1 MMAAASNSA
10 RIMEQIEVE
19 PSRSVGQVVG
29 VQTPEPQVQSRR
41 YRVGRSEKWSAFGR
55 QTKTP
60 SLSTTPSTVN
70 DDSSRRPLPFARLFA
85 IFGNRAALLLFVAP
99 CVNFLIVVVQTIAW
113 AAGAVKTRELIAF
126 NSNANNEQMALL
138 SVPWKFAYNLFYML
152 LIWQLHVVNR
162 PGGPYAV
169 LKQQRL
175 PKRLHRW
182 VRNLSLL
189 VLVMTGLSVVP
200 IVLLVLLALGGSAI
214 ENNGVAWYTPL
225 QTINAVVLWMGFL
238 LIALS
243 SCQTLASVAAV
254 VSELRDLAAL
264 IETCEESSWGTA
276 VIPAAKRAMRVTH
289 PAFGYWG
296 LTSAAFI
303 LYFSYLFL
311 LNLLRFTVDPQGA
324 FAAQAAVLL
333 VAVLICLAV
342 VLQID
347 VACKAV
353 EKALSR
359 RALDKLETSPAAA
372 EPALALREVLCRG
385 GSWGCKLLGV
395 RVNKKLLLRIAG
407 GAITLLTLLAKFLD
421 EGEPESAS
429 GI

>member
-1 MMAAASNSA
+1 
-10 RIMEQIEVE
+10 MEQIEVE
-19 PSRSVGQVVG
+19 PSQSIGQVVG
-29 VQTPEPQVQSRR
+29 VRTPEPQVQSRR
-41 YRVGRSEKWSAFGR
+41 YRVGRSQKWSVFGR

-60 SLSTTPSTVN
+60 SLSTTPSSVN
-70 DDSSRRPLPFARLFA
+70 DDSSRRPLPFAGLFA
-85 IFGNRAALLLFVAP
+85 LFGHRAALLLFVAP
-99 CVNFLIVVVQTIAW
+99 CVNFLLVTVLTIAW
-113 AAGAVKTRELIAF
+113 AAGTVPTREY
-126 NSNANNEQMALL
+126 STTNNEQMACLE
-138 SVPWKFAYNLFYML
+138 VPWKFAYNLLYML
-152 LIWQLHVVNR
+152 LAWQLHVVNR

-182 VRNLSLL
+182 VRNLSVL
-189 VLVMTGLSVVP
+189 VLVMTSLSIIP
-200 IVLLVLLALGGSAI
+200 IVLLALSGLSAI
-214 ENNGVAWYTPL
+214 VDEVAWYTPL
-225 QTINAVVLWMGFL
+225 RIINGVILWMGFP
-238 LIALS
+238 LIALN
-243 SCQTLASVAAV
+243 SCQTLASIAAV
-254 VSELRDLAAL
+254 VSELRDVAAL
-264 IETCEESSWGTA
+264 IESCEESSWGTV

-303 LYFSYLFL
+303 LYFSYNFL
-311 LNLLRFTVDPQGA
+311 LQLLQFTVDPRVGY
-324 FAAQAAVLL
+324 AANAALFL

-407 GAITLLTLLAKFLD
+407 GAITLLTLLAKFF
-421 EGEPESAS
+421 EGRARERERDLNST
-429 GI
+429 

>member
-1 MMAAASNSA
+1 
-10 RIMEQIEVE
+10 MEQIEVE

-29 VQTPEPQVQSRR
+29 VQTPEPQVQSRK

-70 DDSSRRPLPFARLFA
+70 DDSSRRPLPFAGLFA
-85 IFGNRAALLLFVAP
+85 LFGHRAALLLFVAP
-99 CVNFLIVVVQTIAW
+99 CVNFLIVAVLTIAW
-113 AAGAVKTRELIAF
+113 ATRTVPTREY
-126 NSNANNEQMALL
+126 SNTGANNEQMALL
-138 SVPWKFAYNLFYML
+138 EVPFRFAYNLLYML
-152 LIWQLHVVNR
+152 LAWQLHVVNR

-182 VRNLSLL
+182 VRNLSVL
-189 VLVMTGLSVVP
+189 VLIMTSLSIIP
-200 IVLLVLLALGGSAI
+200 IVLLALSGLAAVAAAPQD
-214 ENNGVAWYTPL
+214 EVAWYTPL
-225 QTINAVVLWMGFL
+225 RTINAVVWLMGFP
-238 LIALS
+238 LIALN
-243 SCQTLASVAAV
+243 SCQTAASIAAV
-254 VSELRDLAAL
+254 VSELRDVAAL
-264 IETCEESSWGTA
+264 IESCEESSWGTV

-296 LTSAAFI
+296 LTSAAVI
-303 LYFSYLFL
+303 LYFSYVFL
-311 LNLLRFTVDPQGA
+311 LSLLQFTVDPRGGIA
-324 FAAQAAVLL
+324 GNAAVVL
-333 VAVLICLAV
+333 VGVLIYLSI

-359 RALDKLETSPAAA
+359 RALDKLEASPAAA

-407 GAITLLTLLAKFLD
+407 ASITLLTLLTKFVD

>member
-1 MMAAASNSA
+1 MVIADNGVTWPDTLRTISA
-10 RIMEQIEVE
+10 ILGI
-19 PSRSVGQVVG
+19 GN
-29 VQTPEPQVQSRR
+29 
-41 YRVGRSEKWSAFGR
+41 F
-55 QTKTP
+55 
-60 SLSTTPSTVN
+60 
-70 DDSSRRPLPFARLFA
+70 PLP
-85 IFGNRAALLLFVAP
+85 
-99 CVNFLIVVVQTIAW
+99 LI
-113 AAGAVKTRELIAF
+113 
-126 NSNANNEQMALL
+126 N
-138 SVPWKFAYNLFYML
+138 
-152 LIWQLHVVNR
+152 
-162 PGGPYAV
+162 
-169 LKQQRL
+169 
-175 PKRLHRW
+175 
-182 VRNLSLL
+182 
-189 VLVMTGLSVVP
+189 
-200 IVLLVLLALGGSAI
+200 
-214 ENNGVAWYTPL
+214 
-225 QTINAVVLWMGFL
+225 
-238 LIALS
+238 
-243 SCQTLASVAAV
+243 SCQTFVSIAAV
-254 VSELRDLAAL
+254 VSELKDIAAL
-264 IETCEESSWGTA
+264 IESCEESSWGTV

-311 LNLLRFTVDPQGA
+311 LMLLQFTVDPRVGY
-324 FAAQAAVLL
+324 AANAALFL

-347 VACKAV
+347 VACRAV

-407 GAITLLTLLAKFLD
+407 GAITLLTLLAKFVD

>member
-1 MMAAASNSA
+1 MMAAPSNSA

-29 VQTPEPQVQSRR
+29 VQTPEPQVQSRK

-60 SLSTTPSTVN
+60 SLSRTPSTVN
-70 DDSSRRPLPFARLFA
+70 DDSSRRPLPFAGLFA
-85 IFGNRAALLLFVAP
+85 LFGHRAALLLFVVP
-99 CVNFLIVVVQTIAW
+99 CVNFLIVVVLTIAW
-113 AAGAVKTRELIAF
+113 AAGTVPTREYS
-126 NSNANNEQMALL
+126 NTNANNEQMALL
-138 SVPWKFAYNLFYML
+138 EVPWKFAYNLLYML
-152 LIWQLHVVNR
+152 LAWQLHVVNR

-182 VRNLSLL
+182 VRNFSLM
-189 VLVMTGLSVVP
+189 VLVMSGLSLVP
-200 IVLLVLLALGGSAI
+200 IVLLALSGLAAVAAAPQD
-214 ENNGVAWYTPL
+214 EVAWYTPL
-225 QTINAVVLWMGFL
+225 RTINAVVWLMGFPL
-238 LIALS
+238 LALN
-243 SCQTLASVAAV
+243 SCQTAASIAAV
-254 VSELRDLAAL
+254 VSELRDVAAL
-264 IETCEESSWGTA
+264 IESCEESSWGTV

-303 LYFSYLFL
+303 LYFSYNFL
-311 LNLLRFTVDPQGA
+311 LNLLQFTVDPRGGY
-324 FAAQAAVLL
+324 AANAALFL

-407 GAITLLTLLAKFLD
+407 ASITLLTLLTKFVD

>member
-1 MMAAASNSA
+1 MMAAPSNSA

-29 VQTPEPQVQSRR
+29 VQTPEPQVQSRK

-70 DDSSRRPLPFARLFA
+70 DDSSRRPLPFAGLFA
-85 IFGNRAALLLFVAP
+85 LFGHRAALLLFVAP
-99 CVNFLIVVVQTIAW
+99 CVNFLLVAVLTIAW
-113 AAGAVKTRELIAF
+113 AAGTVPTREYQTT
-126 NSNANNEQMALL
+126 NTNNEQLACLE
-138 SVPWKFAYNLFYML
+138 VPWKFAYNLLYML
-152 LIWQLHVVNR
+152 LAWQIHVVNR

-182 VRNLSLL
+182 VRNLSVL
-189 VLVMTGLSVVP
+189 VLIMTSLSIIP
-200 IVLLVLLALGGSAI
+200 IVLLALSGLSAI
-214 ENNGVAWYTPL
+214 VDGVAWYTPL
-225 QTINAVVLWMGFL
+225 RTINGVVLWMGFP
-238 LIALS
+238 LIALN
-243 SCQTLASVAAV
+243 SCQTLASIAAV
-254 VSELRDLAAL
+254 VSELRDVAAL
-264 IETCEESSWGTA
+264 IETCEESSWGTV

-311 LNLLRFTVDPQGA
+311 LMLLQFTVDPRVGY
-324 FAAQAAVLL
+324 AANAAVLL
-333 VAVLICLAV
+333 VGVMICLAV

-395 RVNKKLLLRIAG
+395 RVDKKLLLRIAG
-407 GAITLLTLLAKFLD
+407 GAITLLTLLVKFVD

>member
-1 MMAAASNSA
+1 MMYLTMMAAASNSA
-10 RIMEQIEVE
+10 RIM
-19 PSRSVGQVVG
+19 
-29 VQTPEPQVQSRR
+29 QVQSRK

-70 DDSSRRPLPFARLFA
+70 DDSSRRPLPFAGLFA
-85 IFGNRAALLLFVAP
+85 LFGHRAALLLFVAP

-113 AAGAVKTRELIAF
+113 AAGAVKTREVFAF
-126 NSNANNEQMALL
+126 NSNANNEQMACLAF
-138 SVPWKFAYNLFYML
+138 PYKFAYNLLYML

-182 VRNLSLL
+182 LRNLSLL
-189 VLVMTGLSVVP
+189 ALVMSGLSLVP
-200 IVLLVLLALGGSAI
+200 IVLMALSGLAAI
-214 ENNGVAWYTPL
+214 AAAPQDEVAWYTPL
-225 QTINAVVLWMGFL
+225 RTINAVVLWMGIP
-238 LIALS
+238 LIALN
-243 SCQTLASVAAV
+243 SCQTAASIAAV

-264 IETCEESSWGTA
+264 IETCEESSWGTV

-303 LYFSYLFL
+303 LYFSYNFL
-311 LNLLRFTVDPQGA
+311 LNLLQFTVDPRVGY
-324 FAAQAAVLL
+324 AANAALFL
-333 VAVLICLAV
+333 VAVLFCLAV

-407 GAITLLTLLAKFLD
+407 GAITLLTLLVKFVD